1 MHCILSSRRIYKTSF
16 NSKPSWHR
24 NLANFSKLYIHRE
37 INTQNN
43 LTLLTHLLEWI
54 TYLVFRDVSQAN
66 FPWSPGGQRLQRSSL
81 WTFQDCWS
89 HGWQVLSSC
98 PWPYTSVEVPDGGQ
112 HRELQRT
119 DMAVWQR
126 VSMALHSTP
135 RFILPALHPSVSTC
149 DSAHAT
155 SSTSLIIPHRHCW
168 QRTPVFPWQPS
179 GLPSPTM
186 SCIHQFLFLDLSLTS
201 FCAVD

>member
-1 MHCILSSRRIYKTSF
+1 MFHKPIFRGHQEASGFRGLPSEPFRTAGAMDGKCCPHVHGLILLLKCPMAGNIE
-16 NSKPSWHR
+16 
-24 NLANFSKLYIHRE
+24 NFK
-37 INTQNN
+37 
-43 LTLLTHLLEWI
+43 
-54 TYLVFRDVSQAN
+54 
-66 FPWSPGGQRLQRSSL
+66 GQTWRSGSM
-81 WTFQDCWS
+81 
-89 HGWQVLSSC
+89 C

-112 HRELQRT
+112 RRELQRTDRAVGSMCPWPYSSVEVPDGGQRRELQRT

-168 QRTPVFPWQPS
+168 QRTPVFP
-179 GLPSPTM
+179 
-186 SCIHQFLFLDLSLTS
+186 
-201 FCAVD
+201 